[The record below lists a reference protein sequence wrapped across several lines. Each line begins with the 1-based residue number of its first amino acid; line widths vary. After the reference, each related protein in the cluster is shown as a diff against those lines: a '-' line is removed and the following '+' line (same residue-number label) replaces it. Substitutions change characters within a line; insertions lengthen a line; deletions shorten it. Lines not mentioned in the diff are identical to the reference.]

1 MSPSKSSPEKSTPK
15 PAAIVVGLGASAG
28 GVEALSAFFDHQ
40 RNPSAAAFLV
50 AMHLAATRASHLPQ
64 ILARHTAMPVAL
76 AEHGALIEADRVY
89 VGPPGMVMT
98 IKDKHLQLSRIS
110 DTERV
115 PTGIDRFF
123 NSLAD
128 SYAECAIGVM
138 LSGTGADGAMGLKA
152 VNDRGGLTI
161 AQGENATAPLFSGMP
176 ESAIAAGA
184 IVLELPVEDMGPR
197 LATLIAR
204 MLAKVESNDKQDAQ
218 RLDELRQQICALILS
233 QTGHDFSGYKP
244 ATFFRRVH
252 RRMVVL
258 QISDVETYVSHMRE
272 SANEV
277 TLLFRDLLI
286 SVTSFFRDKEAFATI
301 QKEVIPALFR
311 DKGRQDELRVWVPG
325 CATGEE
331 AYSLAIL
338 LLEHADA
345 LGSQAPAI
353 RVFATDID
361 ERALN
366 IARNGRYPSV
376 LLDEVSG
383 ERRQG
388 FFTEESETWVVQKE
402 LREVCTFSPHNVLRD
417 PPFSRIDLVSCRN
430 LLIYLGQGFQDR
442 VLPILHY
449 ALRPEGFL
457 FVGVAEGVTR
467 HDGLFESVSKS
478 NRIFRKLPGPGL
490 GEGVPLLA
498 RGGARNSAT
507 SFAGSGV
514 KSENAVRRQ
523 IEVRILQSHA
533 PPYVL
538 VNGDGVAL
546 FYSTRTGNYLEFSPG
561 APSSHLLSNA
571 RKELRLG
578 LRRALQEVASTQER
592 VTMPETIVANE
603 DGARRVQVSIEP
615 FDEGGSPR
623 YLVLFNDRG
632 AASVDWEQDEA
643 EGDVSNPQLKRDL
656 RDARDQLQST
666 YEEFQTAF
674 EELRVANEE
683 LMSVN
688 EELQSSNEE
697 LENSKEELQSVN
709 EELQTVNNQMA
720 KHVEALDQS
729 NADLSGLLEITG
741 IATIF
746 LDHHLAIRRYTR
758 AATEIFTLIPSDEG
772 RRITDL
778 NHALDDLH
786 LADNLRKFESTQQ
799 PLELTVQRKDDS
811 RHYLMRLLP
820 YRGASDETRG
830 VVMTFVDI
838 TALAQADGHQKLMIG
853 ELNHRVRNMM
863 AVVSAMAQQ
872 TMANRVPAEALEAFL
887 SRLQAMTRTY
897 RLLTETSWSHMDLA
911 DMLDDELGAMAGCA
925 RYELSGPQ
933 VRLEP
938 RAAMALGMAIHE
950 LATNALKHGALS
962 VPEGTLR
969 VTWSHSGEDQDG
981 IDLRWTESG
990 GPPVQPPT
998 HRGFGSLLLERQ
1010 LAYELAGS
1018 TTLDFARE
1026 GLRVKLRLPLAS
1038 LTSLETTAA

>member
-1 MSPSKSSPEKSTPK
+1 MNSSKKLGD

-40 RNPSAAAFLV
+40 RNPSGAAFLV
-50 AMHLAATRASHLPQ
+50 AMHLAATRVSHLPQ
-64 ILARHTAMPVAL
+64 ILERHTAMPVEL

-128 SYAECAIGVM
+128 SYGECAIGVM

-184 IVLELPVEDMGPR
+184 IDLELPIEDIGPR
-197 LATLIAR
+197 LDTLIAR
-204 MLAKVESNDKQDAQ
+204 MLAKAHSSARQDA
-218 RLDELRQQICALILS
+218 RHLDELRQQICALILS

-258 QISDVETYVSHMRE
+258 QISDTENYVSHMRA

-286 SVTSFFRDKEAFATI
+286 SVTSFFRDKEAFETI

-338 LLEHADA
+338 LLEYAET
-345 LGSQAPAI
+345 LGARAPAI

-366 IARNGRYPSV
+366 IARKGRYPAV
-376 LLDEVSG
+376 LLDAVNK
-383 ERRQG
+383 ERRQTY
-388 FFTEESETWVVQKE
+388 FIEERETWVVQKE

-430 LLIYLGQGFQDR
+430 LLIYLGQDFQDR

-478 NRIFRKLPGPGL
+478 RRIFRKLAAHGR

-498 RGGARNSAT
+498 RGGAKNSAT
-507 SFAGSGV
+507 SFAGSGA
-514 KSENAVRRQ
+514 KSGDAVRRQ

-578 LRRALQEVASTQER
+578 LRRALQEVAAKQEK
-592 VTMPETIVANE
+592 VTLPETIVTNDE
-603 DGARRVQVSIEP
+603 GARRVEVSIEP
-615 FDEGGSPR
+615 FDDSGSPR

-632 AASVDWEQDEA
+632 AVSADWEQDEN
-643 EGDVSNPQLKRDL
+643 EGDASHQKLKRDL

-666 YEEFQTAF
+666 YEEFETSI

-688 EELQSSNEE
+688 EEMQSSNEE
-697 LENSKEELQSVN
+697 LETSKEELQSVN
-709 EELQTVNNQMA
+709 EELQTVNNEMA

-729 NADLSGLLEITG
+729 NADLSGLLENTG

-746 LDHHLAIRRYTR
+746 IDDNLAIRRYTR
-758 AATEIFTLIPSDEG
+758 AATELFTMIPSDHG

-778 NHALDDLH
+778 NHCLDDFH
-786 LADNLRKFESTQQ
+786 LADNLREIESSRL
-799 PLELTVQRKDDS
+799 PLERTVQRRDGSK
-811 RHYLMRLLP
+811 HFLMRLLP
-820 YRGASDETRG
+820 YRGANEETRG
-830 VVMTFVDI
+830 LVMTFIDV
-838 TALAQADGHQKLMIG
+838 TALGQADGRQKIMIG

-872 TMANRVPAEALEAFL
+872 TLANQVPAEALEGFL
-887 SRLQAMTRTY
+887 SRLHAMTRTY
-897 RLLTETSWSHMDLA
+897 RLLTETSWSHMDLSR
-911 DMLDDELGAMAGCA
+911 MLDDELGVVAGGA
-925 RYELSGPQ
+925 QYELIGPP

-938 RAAMALGMAIHE
+938 RAAVALGMAIHE
-950 LATNALKHGALS
+950 LATNALKYGALS
-962 VPEGTLR
+962 VPEGKLK
-969 VTWSHSGEDQDG
+969 VTWSHSGDNGEG
-981 IDLRWTESG
+981 LELHWAERG

-1010 LAYELAGS
+1010 LAYELGGS
-1018 TTLDFARE
+1018 TRLEFARE
-1026 GLRVKLRLPLAS
+1026 GLRVTLQLPITS
-1038 LTSLETTAA
+1038 LTSPESTAA